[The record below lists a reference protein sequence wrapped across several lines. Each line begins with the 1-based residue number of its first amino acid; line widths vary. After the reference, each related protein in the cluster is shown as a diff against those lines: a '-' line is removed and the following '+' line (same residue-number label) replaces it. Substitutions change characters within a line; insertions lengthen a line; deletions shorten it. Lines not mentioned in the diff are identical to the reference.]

1 MFDDLKLTVDE
12 LLLDED
18 NPRLGSV
25 ESQSEALE
33 ALIRLNPTHFR
44 NMMRSIKE
52 NGLDPGD
59 SLYVIEAEGGRDYIV
74 LEGNRRLSALKVLS
88 GPDVLN
94 GTDVPANM
102 KRPLLDIAS
111 GFDVDEFGEINCV
124 CFGSRPEA
132 DEWIFRRHTGD
143 MKGEGRINWG
153 PTEIQRFTGDR
164 SILDVIDF
172 VGRNADFT
180 DDEWESTKST
190 IVSKKSSII
199 GRLLESAAGQNHIG
213 ISTANYADGHRRP
226 RLSRDPK
233 WAVSV
238 LKRIIEDVR
247 DGEVDSRSHNTAS
260 QIEGYFKSLPKELQP
275 KGKKVAPKA
284 FKNINIKSSSESPG
298 KSTKTESRTKGA
310 PSVRKTLAP
319 RRNPFQDPPSEKGK
333 RLLLEA
339 TLIDANRLT
348 ISAAALLRAF
358 VELTVNDYMDAKRL
372 PKKYK
377 GKNGKMFDLS
387 LSRKAK
393 LVMQQIIDD
402 GSAPEVYMRGF
413 RNNVVNNTA
422 PSSIQS
428 LNGFVHNPYQ
438 IPTPEAVRTCW
449 DCCVPVFQAVY
460 GKV

>member
-1 MFDDLKLTVDE
+1 MFEYLELTVDE

-25 ESQSEALE
+25 GNQSEALE
-33 ALIRLNPTHFR
+33 ALIRLNPDHFR
-44 NMMRSIKE
+44 NMMLSISE

-59 SLYVIEAEGGRDYIV
+59 RLYVIEAGRGGDYIV
-74 LEGNRRLSALKVLS
+74 LDGNRRLSALKVLS

-94 GTDVPANM
+94 GTGASVAMKKPLFDV
-102 KRPLLDIAS
+102 AS
-111 GFDVDEFGEINCV
+111 GFDVDEFGQVRCV
-124 CFGSRPEA
+124 CFDDREEA
-132 DEWIFRRHTGD
+132 EEWIFRRHTGD

-164 SILDVIDF
+164 SVLDVIDF
-172 VGRNADFT
+172 VGRNANFT

-199 GRLLESAAGQNHIG
+199 GRLLESAAGRNHIG
-213 ISTANYADGHRRP
+213 ISTFKYSDGQKRP

-238 LKRIIEDVR
+238 LKKIIEDVR
-247 DGEVDSRSHNTAS
+247 DGIVDSRSHNTAS
-260 QIEGYFKSLPKELQP
+260 QIEDYFNSLPKELQQ
-275 KGKKVAPKA
+275 GKKVAPKA
-284 FKNINIKSSSESPG
+284 FKNISIKSSPRSPE
-298 KSTKTESRTKGA
+298 KSTKPESRTRGA

-319 RRNPFQDPPSEKGK
+319 RRSPFQDPPSEKGK

-358 VELTVNDYMDAKRL
+358 VELAVNDYMDAKRM
-372 PKKYK
+372 PKRYK
-377 GKNGKMFDLS
+377 GKNGKMLDLS
-387 LSRKAK
+387 LSRKAT
-393 LVMQQIIDD
+393 LVMQQIIND
-402 GSAPEVYMRGF
+402 GSASEADMRGF
-413 RNNVVNNTA
+413 RNNVVNNMA

-438 IPTPEAVRTCW
+438 IPTPEAVRACW